1 MSPSVLCIIVI
12 IVIWR
17 APFSQR
23 FTYNTL
29 RLHYFS
35 IYRKHPTMPPRATR
49 AVSPAVS
56 ENEVDILGSLFT
68 DDSAIPNGKTT
79 KDFARDGFGFD
90 ANELLDAPDDE
101 GDDGDEA
108 FIALKQAASFRKASN
123 LKGKTVKKGGGFQAM
138 GSSKRRNFFLESCAY
153 SWFSL

>member
-1 MSPSVLCIIVI
+1 M
-12 IVIWR
+12 
-17 APFSQR
+17 A
-23 FTYNTL
+23 
-29 RLHYFS
+29 
-35 IYRKHPTMPPRATR
+35 PRATPRATPR
-49 AVSPAVS
+49 AVSPAAS

-68 DDSAIPNGKTT
+68 DDSAISHGNIS
-79 KDFARDGFGFD
+79 KDDARAGARDGFGFGFD
-90 ANELLDAPDDE
+90 ASELLDAPDDE

-138 GSSKRRNFFLESCAY
+138 GSSKRRNFFLESCAN

>member
-1 MSPSVLCIIVI
+1 
-12 IVIWR
+12 
-17 APFSQR
+17 
-23 FTYNTL
+23 
-29 RLHYFS
+29 
-35 IYRKHPTMPPRATR
+35 MPPRATR

-101 GDDGDEA
+101 GDDGFINDEV
-108 FIALKQAASFRKASN
+108 RSN
-123 LKGKTVKKGGGFQAM
+123 SGLVHTRQGVAHGH
-138 GSSKRRNFFLESCAY
+138 
-153 SWFSL
+153 